1 MCALPHQTCLYHK
14 LARYV
19 IIIDKLTSTNLQKS
33 SIAQIKNL
41 KKPCICFKNSSYPTY
56 TLTASVTRLNTFVE
70 IPIVNQILT
79 SDLFETYLCLIN
91 VMLTL

>member
-1 MCALPHQTCLYHK
+1 MCELPHQTCLYHK
-14 LARYV
+14 LTRYV
-19 IIIDKLTSTNLQKS
+19 IIIDKLTSTNLEKS
-33 SIAQIKNL
+33 SISQIKNL
-41 KKPCICFKNSSYPTY
+41 KKPCICFKNSYPMY